1 MDLQMPDDEFD
12 ALVQEAIDAIP
23 KQALDMMDNVVFF
36 IEDEYEPLP
45 SEPENTEILGIYD
58 GVALTERDQGWEAG
72 ALPDRI
78 TIFKNPTLRACQTRE
93 DVVREIKITVM
104 HEVAHHFG
112 IDDARL
118 HELGWS

>member
-1 MDLQMPDDEFD
+1 MPDDEFD
-12 ALVQEAIDAIP
+12 ALAQEAIDAIP
-23 KQALDMMDNVVFF
+23 QQALDMMDNVVFF

-45 SEPENTEILGIYD
+45 GEPENTEILGIYD
-58 GVALTERDQGWEAG
+58 GVALTERDQGWKAG

-78 TIFKNPTLRACQTRE
+78 TIFKNPTLRACETRE

>member
-12 ALVQEAIDAIP
+12 ALVQEAIEAIP
-23 KQALDMMDNVVFF
+23 QAAIDMMDNVIFF

-45 SEPENTEILGIYD
+45 GEPKNAEILGIYD
-58 GVALTERDQGWEAG
+58 GIALTERDQGWASG

-78 TIFKNPTLRACQTRE
+78 TIFKNPTLRACETRD
-93 DVVREIKITVM
+93 DVVREIRITVM